1 MDSAEIYEANAHRC
15 RALAAHHVEGLGRA
29 ALIDA
34 AEQWELLAKIAKT
47 HANPLYMS
55 FALELPPP
63 PRALIKS
70 GLPAHSPEELHD
82 CAMGK
87 IAELSDLIARQQTVI
102 GRFVENSEA
111 ADIARAVLES
121 YVQLRSTLLKHVLT
135 LNGEGDDGRRYSPS
149 PTDSR

>member
-1 MDSAEIYEANAHRC
+1 
-15 RALAAHHVEGLGRA
+15 
-29 ALIDA
+29 
-34 AEQWELLAKIAKT
+34 
-47 HANPLYMS
+47 
-55 FALELPPP
+55 
-63 PRALIKS
+63 
-70 GLPAHSPEELHD
+70 
-82 CAMGK
+82 MGK